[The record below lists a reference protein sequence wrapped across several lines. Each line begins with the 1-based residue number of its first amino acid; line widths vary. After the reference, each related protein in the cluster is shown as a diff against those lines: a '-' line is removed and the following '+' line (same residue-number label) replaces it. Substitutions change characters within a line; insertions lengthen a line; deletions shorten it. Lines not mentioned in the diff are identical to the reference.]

1 MAKIKEKYKVVK
13 GFYDSEDVLKSQ
25 PLGRHYHP
33 NIDIGATRY
42 PETQR
47 DVTDSRINFLIEG
60 GFIEAIEDEG
70 ESQEDNKQDKE

>member
-25 PLGRHYHP
+25 PLGRHYSP
-33 NIDIGATRY
+33 DKETGATLY

-47 DVTDSRINFLIEG
+47 DVTEARVNFLIEG

-70 ESQEDNKQDKE
+70 EAQEDNKQDKE